1 MRNRTVFVAAL
12 LALGIVATAC
22 TTPASTSSAAAAAS
36 ASPTAT
42 ASPIPTSPAPAADV
56 AGKSAFTIDTYDDFF
71 SPNVLMGSAGQ
82 KLNLTIANKG
92 AATHTFTITSEHID
106 VLLEP
111 GTSQTVE
118 VSFPKSGSTQFVCRF
133 HETMGMT
140 GELQVQ

>member
-1 MRNRTVFVAAL
+1 MRNRTVIVAGL

-56 AGKSAFTIDTYDDFF
+56 AGKGAFTIDTYDDFF
-71 SPNVLMGSAGQ
+71 SPNVLMGTAGQ

-106 VLLEP
+106 VWVAAPLLAI
-111 GTSQTVE
+111 VRF
-118 VSFPKSGSTQFVCRF
+118 SF
-133 HETMGMT
+133 
-140 GELQVQ
+140 